1 MVEPEAVE
9 NESPKSQKGPLGE
22 SNPGPPAPEAGIMPL
37 DQADTSSRESANFA
51 YTNMSQLI
59 LIPCQNS
66 KFRCRSLT
74 NSVT

>member
-37 DQADTSSRESANFA
+37 DQADTSSREGANFA
-51 YTNMSQLI
+51 YTNVRPTYFDTL
-59 LIPCQNS
+59 P
-66 KFRCRSLT
+66 KFKI
-74 NSVT
+74 